1 MEPITIPAI
10 SPPFRVPS
18 VPGFGFLVGAGAV
31 GDLVIIGAGAVG
43 AGAIGAGAVGA
54 GAIGAGAIGALV
66 VSSSIIEQVPP
77 MHTLNLIPTM
87 GFK

>member
-43 AGAIGAGAVGA
+43 AGAIGAGA
-54 GAIGAGAIGALV
+54 IGALV